1 MAVIVLTKTDSH
13 YEIATMTTRIGESY
27 QSAVVSAAYASALLD
42 YLRLQGLKPDALYA
56 QHPLPSPAELTA
68 RGQLTLGE
76 WMRMFEIA
84 AEALGDADLALKAGA
99 QINIR
104 HMGVLGQVLMNCS
117 HVAEAAAQ
125 LSRYIRLLGE
135 FGQPQVEIHGAE
147 AHLIWTWPYDCAP
160 PVALVQFMQA
170 ARATLTRWLTSRPD
184 IQGDAHFFFPAPA
197 DTGIYEK
204 LFGGVLHFEAPVNK
218 IVVAA
223 SYLQAPIVLGDESW
237 RRRAEREA
245 RAILQRLDGEAELP
259 QQLRKTLVGK
269 LELGRACLDEAA
281 HELGLHPRA
290 LQRRLEAEGTSFRRL
305 LDEVRQARAEQYLRD
320 PGLRLAE
327 VAFLLGYSEQS
338 AFQYAFKQW
347 TGKTPGE
354 YRANL
359 QA

>member
-1 MAVIVLTKTDSH
+1 
-13 YEIATMTTRIGESY
+13 MTTKAGGSF

-42 YLRLQGLKPDALYA
+42 YLRVQGLDPDALYTRS
-56 QHPLPSPAELTA
+56 PLPSFEQLLA
-68 RGQLTLGE
+68 RGQLSLGE

-84 AEALGDADLALKAGA
+84 AEALDDPDLALKAGA

-117 HVAEAAAQ
+117 HVADAAAQ

-135 FGQPQVEIHGAE
+135 FGQPQVEIHGTE

-184 IQGDAHFFFPAPA
+184 IRGDAHFFFPAPA
-197 DTGIYEK
+197 DTRVYER
-204 LFGGVLHFEAPVNK
+204 LFGGALHFNAPVNK
-218 IVVAA
+218 IVVEAR
-223 SYLQAPIVLGDESW
+223 YLQAPIVLADESW

-245 RAILQRLDGEAELP
+245 RVVLQRLAGETELS
-259 QQLRKTLVGK
+259 QQLRKLLLDR

-281 HELGLHPRA
+281 RELGLHPRA
-290 LQRRLEAEGTSFRRL
+290 LQRRLDAEGTSFRSL
-305 LDEVRQARAEQYLRD
+305 LDEVRLIRARQHLQD
-320 PGLRLAE
+320 PRLRLAE

-354 YRANL
+354 YRNSLAP
-359 QA
+359 